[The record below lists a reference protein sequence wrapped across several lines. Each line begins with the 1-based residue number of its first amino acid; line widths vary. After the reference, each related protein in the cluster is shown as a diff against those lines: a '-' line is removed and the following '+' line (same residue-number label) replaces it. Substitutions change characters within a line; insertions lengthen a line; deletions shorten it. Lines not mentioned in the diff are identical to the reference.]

1 MAGRGRMM
9 LAGAWLFVAALW
21 CGMLAFFGAFGAR
34 TVLSTAPS
42 RDAAGAVNRALLDG
56 LDAVSLGA
64 VALLLAGA
72 VVWNRVRPWSPRARG
87 LGLRLL
93 AVAAVAAIASRYVI
107 TPEMMALRDRMGPID
122 LVAKTDPL
130 RQEWG
135 RLHGL
140 SALTLVVRL
149 LAAIGSFAAA
159 FSQLGPQTASRSHRG
174 EAGPASARNGGNTV
188 VFPPEPPS
196 PLA

>member
-1 MAGRGRMM
+1 MTVRGRMM

-42 RDAAGAVNRALLDG
+42 RHAAGAVNRALLDV

-64 VALLLAGA
+64 VALLVVGI
-72 VVWNRVRPWSPRARG
+72 VVWNRARPWSPGARG

-93 AVAAVAAIASRYVI
+93 AIAAVAAIASLYVI
-107 TPEMMALRDRMGPID
+107 TPEMMALRDRMGAIE

-140 SALTLVVRL
+140 SSFTLAVRL
-149 LAAIGSFAAA
+149 AAAIGAFVAA
-159 FSQLGPQTASRSHRG
+159 FSQLPKS
-174 EAGPASARNGGNTV
+174 EA
-188 VFPPEPPS
+188 
-196 PLA
+196 